1 MDEEQ
6 KPKKYVNVNEIALEC
21 DFLKREKN
29 SSFEIHFNEIARLR
43 VFLFGDQTKDF
54 GYHGRIKKVASSPAY
69 EDMMILKEI
78 NHYMNYTTS
87 LWQSYDELKKRY
99 DTYLKRALDLI
110 DNAIE
115 LLRKK
120 ESEEK
125 SYQLK
130 TQQPRLTFKE
140 LDELLEKK
148 KEEGKDI
155 IQVINGWLSGLSV
168 QLKNG
173 TIDKDTYNQ
182 KTITI
187 QNYVKER
194 SIDLQPKKI
203 DKGNKAE
210 NLAQDTTEEEY

>member
-125 SYQLK
+125 KPNIPY
-130 TQQPRLTFKE
+130 E
-140 LDELLEKK
+140 LIKQDVENWYNQAKK
-148 KEEGKDI
+148 EGKDI
-155 IQVINGWLSGLSV
+155 FNSLSKRLDYKQREENNLVYLSYKRAYDE
-168 QLKNG
+168 LIKRED
-173 TIDKDTYNQ
+173 IKPSF
-182 KTITI
+182 KPKM
-187 QNYVKER
+187 KE
-194 SIDLQPKKI
+194 
-203 DKGNKAE
+203 E
-210 NLAQDTTEEEY
+210 